1 MIELDRSGVKVISR
15 GSELVEEIGEAEYLK
30 ILDKE
35 YVLQEE
41 ESNLP
46 TPFEIFEV
54 FESKFTVFLN
64 LFGYAPIFG
73 YALKKGFD
81 ILKKNN
87 YSAFE
92 IRLVFG
98 ISNLIGEDFKVW
110 DTERNINFIHK
121 LTSGW
126 SQKNEDISKC
136 FY

>member
-1 MIELDRSGVKVISR
+1 MLSGVKIICR
-15 GSELVEEIGEAEYLK
+15 GSELVDEIGEAEYLN

-46 TPFEIFEV
+46 TPIEIFEV
-54 FESKFTVFLN
+54 FESKFTTFFN
-64 LFGYAPIFG
+64 LFGYAPIFR
-73 YALKKGFD
+73 YALEKGFD

-98 ISNLIGEDFKVW
+98 ISELVGEDFEVW
-110 DTERNINFIHK
+110 GSERNIDFIHQV
-121 LTSGW
+121 TSGW
-126 SQKNEDISKC
+126 SQKNQDISKC
-136 FY
+136 

>member
-1 MIELDRSGVKVISR
+1 M
-15 GSELVEEIGEAEYLK
+15 EEIGEAEYLK

-126 SQKNEDISKC
+126 SQKNEDISQC
-136 FY
+136 FYR